1 MDIMQETIIKKLCN
15 LKKNK
20 APGVD
25 GIFLRILVEN
35 AVELSEPLLYIYTK
49 SITSGIVPRDWKKAN
64 VTAILKKGDKA
75 MPCNYRPISLTL
87 RVQGARVYSK
97 GRYYRSCS

>member
-1 MDIMQETIIKKLCN
+1 MPEVKCLFNEDSSCMLNSIDFTQETIIKKLCN

-35 AVELSEPLLYIYTK
+35 AVELSEPLLYTYIYIYTQ
-49 SITSGIVPRDWKKAN
+49 SQSQV
-64 VTAILKKGDKA
+64 VL
-75 MPCNYRPISLTL
+75 
-87 RVQGARVYSK
+87 
-97 GRYYRSCS
+97 